1 MDKLILTEEE
11 LCRLIIGQQSL
22 MFHAHNRGEDP
33 AIFGL
38 AEQDR
43 GFREPRRQ
51 RTVTPSP
58 WHRETG
64 SKNCANLC

>member
-43 GFREPRRQ
+43 GFREAAAP
-51 RTVTPSP
+51 
-58 WHRETG
+58 
-64 SKNCANLC
+64 KNSYALTLAP